1 MLGQD
6 TGASCLYSTIN
17 SQGRERAGAEVGV
30 EAEAGEAWGPGLGGA
45 GRG

>member
-6 TGASCLYSTIN
+6 TGASSLYRTIN

-30 EAEAGEAWGPGLGGA
+30 EAEMPGAQGWEGLGEA
-45 GRG
+45 RY